1 MDEVPVRRKGSR
13 RGEPE
18 TTKGYICLIIKL
30 TVLVGIWIV
39 FTWILLTYNE
49 NELKDSLVTVMP
61 NQTTFRNLK
70 LEQDTVQILLR
81 GPINKYLTKHLVR
94 ASNFSAVAV
103 RLEWWDFHLNRSYL
117 RTNRWNVYLT
127 RDMRK
132 YSQVKRIFQFSLSG
146 KYEIRALEN
155 STDHAGAHDWGVT
168 KTVISF
174 KSMSDYPVGLHMTVN
189 TRPMTAKYVNLYA
202 AFLLVGFY
210 VIIVWELADRTLCT
224 LLVASAGLALLA
236 VLGNKPTFATIISW
250 ISWESMMLLLGNMIM
265 MSLMA
270 ETGFFDYLAVV
281 AYRISKGNPWFLIAL
296 LGVVVG
302 LSSAFLDNATVVLF
316 LSPPVIRLCEAMSLR
331 TTLVLIILALYANVG
346 GSVTPVGGAPT
357 AIIATNKDV
366 AKMTFIRFSIQM
378 LPAAV
383 VCMITIFALVYLFL
397 GNRIFILDEN
407 QLELTEIRREN
418 VRPPFD
424 IQLRIAELRRRQTG
438 RSFVR
443 PVPNYFETLAHLEA
457 NHRLRKKMLLVQSL
471 LALFFAI
478 SCFILQSVP
487 WAIPGATLGW
497 ISILSA
503 FLLLILADKKD
514 LTETLAGLEWH
525 TMLYLASLFV
535 FTEVIYDMGFIH
547 WLGMQAVTAIKQ
559 VDEQYQNMVGM
570 LLILWLSAI
579 MSAFIDNTAVA
590 AIMVKLC
597 IDLAYYENVAVSL
610 LPLIWASTFG
620 TCYGASGSL
629 LGSMANEFV
638 AVIGSQY
645 GYQITFKS
653 FFVIGFPIM
662 LTTIVI
668 CSIFLILAHSI
679 FAWH

>member
-1 MDEVPVRRKGSR
+1 MDDVPVSRKGTR

-30 TVLVGIWIV
+30 TILVGIWIV
-39 FTWILLTYNE
+39 FTCVLLTYDTNQLNE
-49 NELKDSLVTVMP
+49 SLVTVMP
-61 NQTTFRNLK
+61 NQTTFKSLK
-70 LEQDTVQILLR
+70 LEQDTVKIFLR
-81 GPINKYLTKHLVR
+81 GAINKYLTKHLIK

-117 RTNRWNVYLT
+117 RTHRWNVYLT
-127 RDMRK
+127 RDIRK
-132 YSQVKRIFQFSLSG
+132 YRQVKKIFHFSLSG

-155 STDHAGAHDWGVT
+155 SMGHTGAHDWGFA

-174 KSMSDYPVGLHMTVN
+174 ESMSDYPVGLHMTVD

-202 AFLLVGFY
+202 AFLVIGFY
-210 VIIVWELADRTLCT
+210 VVIVWELADRTLCT

-236 VLGNKPTFATIISW
+236 VLGNKPTFATISSW
-250 ISWESMMLLLGNMIM
+250 IGWESMMLLLGNMIM

-302 LSSAFLDNATVVLF
+302 LTSAFLDNATVVLF
-316 LSPPVIRLCEAMSLR
+316 FSPPVIRLCEAMSLR

-346 GSVTPVGGAPT
+346 GSVTPVGGAPN
-357 AIIATNKDV
+357 AIIATNKEV
-366 AKMTFIRFSIQM
+366 AKMSFIRFSIQM

-397 GNRIFILDEN
+397 GNRIFILDDN
-407 QLELTEIRREN
+407 QLELTEKRREEM
-418 VRPPFD
+418 RPSFD
-424 IQLRIAELRRRQTG
+424 IQLRIAELRRRQSA

-457 NHRLRKKMLLVQSL
+457 NHKIRKKMLLVQSL
-471 LALFFAI
+471 LALFFAV

-487 WAIPGATLGW
+487 WAIPGASLGW
-497 ISILSA
+497 ISILAA

-514 LTETLAGLEWH
+514 LTETLARLEWH

-535 FTEVIYDMGFIH
+535 LTEVVYSLGFIH
-547 WLGMQAVTAIKQ
+547 WLGKQAVTAIIQ
-559 VDEQYQNMVGM
+559 VDEQHQNMVGM
-570 LLILWLSAI
+570 LLVLWLSAI
-579 MSAFIDNTAVA
+579 MSAFIDNAAVA

-597 IDLAYYENVAVSL
+597 IDLAYHEKVAVTL

-653 FFVIGFPIM
+653 FFVVGFPIM
-662 LTTIVI
+662 LTTVVI
-668 CSIFLILAHSI
+668 CSIFLIMANSI